1 MRGKILVVYN
11 DEIGDEF
18 AFIEKNKM
26 LIDAA
31 KKFNIALTFRS
42 NTQLYTYIDN
52 DEVKSHDSYGTYDYC
67 LFFNKDAHLAKNL
80 EMMGVKVVN
89 PSKALD
95 ICENKANMYQELAT
109 TNVNIPKTVIFP
121 SINPNNQK
129 SIYDFIQNAISDLG
143 LPLVIKDFYGAS
155 GENVFLART
164 KEDIYKIISEH
175 SYSRL
180 LFQEYITESSGSDI
194 RIFVIKNKVV
204 ASLRRQGSGSDFRSN
219 VGLGGSMSAYIP
231 TYSDEQLAINAAK
244 TLGCDFAVVDILRS
258 INGPVVCEVNATA
271 NINHFYDVCKVN
283 IAELLFKQIK

>member
-1 MRGKILVVYN
+1 MNKVILLTIF
-11 DEIGDEF
+11 EI
-18 AFIEKNKM
+18 ATKKEK
-26 LIDAA
+26 
-31 KKFNIALTFRS
+31 
-42 NTQLYTYIDN
+42 
-52 DEVKSHDSYGTYDYC
+52 
-67 LFFNKDAHLAKNL
+67 
-80 EMMGVKVVN
+80 
-89 PSKALD
+89 
-95 ICENKANMYQELAT
+95 
-109 TNVNIPKTVIFP
+109 
-121 SINPNNQK
+121 K

-204 ASLRRQGSGSDFRSN
+204 ASLRRQGSGNDFRSN

-258 INGPVVCEVNATA
+258 IDGPVLC
-271 NINHFYDVCKVN
+271 
-283 IAELLFKQIK
+283 